1 MNKLLLSVD
10 GELAIKG
17 VANSLLKSRSGDQ
30 VNADSAKN
38 VIGQTVPLL
47 IGHDWGMLPVGMVT
61 MDKVGDDGL
70 EFTGKLFKTINDLEQ
85 IIDGI
90 KNSVLSVSVGLVDG
104 HYNDDGE
111 YTDFDLLELSLTP
124 TPADSYASVTFQS
137 MDTIKNGGIKM
148 ALDPKTDPKDNDT
161 DPEPKVDPKK
171 DPKDDPEPT
180 LADVLKAISDLAK
193 TVDEIKDTTVSDD
206 DTDPEPKDAPEPSA
220 DEVKQAYKQ
229 ELMRMINRGAGFK
242 ELYLEIK
249 K

>member
-1 MNKLLLSVD
+1 MD

-17 VANSLLKSRSGDQ
+17 VANSLLKSRTGDR

-47 IGHDWGMLPVGMVT
+47 IGHNWGMLPVGMVT

-70 EFTGKLFKTINDLEQ
+70 EFTGKLFKTIDNLEQ

-90 KNSVLSVSVGLVDG
+90 KSSVLSVSVGLVDG
-104 HYNDDGE
+104 HYNEAGQ
-111 YTDFDLLELSLTP
+111 YSDFDLLELSLTP

-137 MDTIKNGGIKM
+137 MDKIKNGGIKM
-148 ALDPKTDPKDNDT
+148 ALDPKDEPKDDPE
-161 DPEPKVDPKK
+161 PEPKVDPKT
-171 DPKDDPEPT
+171 DTKDDPEPT
-180 LADVLKAISDLAK
+180 LADVLKAIADLAK
-193 TVDEIKDTTVSDD
+193 TVGEIKDTTVKDD
-206 DTDPEPKDAPEPSA
+206 DTDPEPKDDPEPSA

-242 ELYLEIK
+242 EIYLELK
-249 K
+249 R

>member
-10 GELAIKG
+10 GDLAIKG

-70 EFTGKLFKTINDLEQ
+70 EFTGKLFKTINNLEQ

-90 KNSVLSVSVGLVDG
+90 KSSVLSVSVGLVDG
-104 HYNDDGE
+104 HYNDAGQ
-111 YTDFDLLELSLTP
+111 YSDFDLLELSLTP

-137 MDTIKNGGIKM
+137 MEKIENGGLKM
-148 ALDPKTDPKDNDT
+148 ALDPKDEPKDDPE
-161 DPEPKVDPKK
+161 PEPKVDPKT
-171 DPKDDPEPT
+171 DTKDDPEPT
-180 LADVLKAISDLAK
+180 LADVLKAIADLAK
-193 TVDEIKDTTVSDD
+193 TVGEIKDD
-206 DTDPEPKDAPEPSA
+206 DTDPEPKDDPEPSA

-229 ELMRMINRGAGFK
+229 ELMRMVNRGAGFK

>member
-61 MDKVGDDGL
+61 MDKVGGDGL

-104 HYNDDGE
+104 HYNDNGE
-111 YTDFDLLELSLTP
+111 YADFDLLELSLTP

-137 MDTIKNGGIKM
+137 MDKIKNGGIKM
-148 ALDPKTDPKDNDT
+148 ALDPKEEPKDDPE
-161 DPEPKVDPKK
+161 PEPKVDPKT

-180 LADVLKAISDLAK
+180 LADVLKAIADLAK
-193 TVDEIKDTTVSDD
+193 TVGEIKDN
-206 DTDPEPKDAPEPSA
+206 DTEPEPKDAPEPSA

-242 ELYLEIK
+242 EIYLELK
-249 K
+249 R

>member
-70 EFTGKLFKTINDLEQ
+70 EFTGKLFKTINNLEQ

-90 KNSVLSVSVGLVDG
+90 KSSVLSVSVGLVDG
-104 HYNDDGE
+104 HYNDAGQ
-111 YTDFDLLELSLTP
+111 YSDFDLLELSLTP

-137 MDTIKNGGIKM
+137 MDKIKNGGIKM
-148 ALDPKTDPKDNDT
+148 ALDPKDEPKDDPE
-161 DPEPKVDPKK
+161 PEPKVDPKT

-193 TVDEIKDTTVSDD
+193 TVGEIKDATVKDD
-206 DTDPEPKDAPEPSA
+206 DTDPEPSA
-220 DEVKQAYKQ
+220 DEVKQSYKQ

-242 ELYLEIK
+242 EIYLELK
-249 K
+249 R

>member
-10 GELAIKG
+10 GDLAIKG

-61 MDKVGDDGL
+61 MDKVGDNGL
-70 EFTGKLFKTINDLEQ
+70 EFTGKLFKTINNLEQ

-90 KNSVLSVSVGLVDG
+90 KSSVLSVSVGLVDG
-104 HYNDDGE
+104 HYNDAGQ
-111 YTDFDLLELSLTP
+111 YSDFDLLELSLTP

-137 MDTIKNGGIKM
+137 MDKIKNGGIKM
-148 ALDPKTDPKDNDT
+148 ALDPKEEPKDDPE
-161 DPEPKVDPKK
+161 PEPKVDPKT

-180 LADVLKAISDLAK
+180 LADVLKAIADLAK
-193 TVDEIKDTTVSDD
+193 TVGEIKANDTE
-206 DTDPEPKDAPEPSA
+206 PEPKDEPEPSA

-242 ELYLEIK
+242 EIYLELK
-249 K
+249 R

>member
-70 EFTGKLFKTINDLEQ
+70 EFTGKLFKTINNLEQ

-104 HYNDDGE
+104 HYNDAGQ
-111 YTDFDLLELSLTP
+111 YADFDLLELSLTP

-137 MDTIKNGGIKM
+137 MEKIENGGIKM
-148 ALDPKTDPKDNDT
+148 ALDPKDKPKD
-161 DPEPKVDPKK
+161 DPEPKVDPKT

-180 LADVLKAISDLAK
+180 LADVLKAIADLANK
-193 TVDEIKDTTVSDD
+193 VGEIKDETVKDD
-206 DTDPEPKDAPEPSA
+206 DTDPEPKDDPEPSA

>member
-17 VANSLLKSRSGDQ
+17 VANSLLKSRTGDR

-47 IGHDWGMLPVGMVT
+47 IGHNWGMLPVGMVT

-70 EFTGKLFKTINDLEQ
+70 EFTGKLFKTIDNLEQ

-90 KNSVLSVSVGLVDG
+90 KSSVLSVSVGLVDG
-104 HYNDDGE
+104 HYNEAGQ
-111 YTDFDLLELSLTP
+111 YSDFDLLELSLTP

-137 MDTIKNGGIKM
+137 MDKIKNGGIKM
-148 ALDPKTDPKDNDT
+148 ALDPKDEPKDDPE
-161 DPEPKVDPKK
+161 PEPKVDPKT
-171 DPKDDPEPT
+171 DTKDDPEPT
-180 LADVLKAISDLAK
+180 LADVLKAIADLAK
-193 TVDEIKDTTVSDD
+193 TVGEIKDTTVKDD
-206 DTDPEPKDAPEPSA
+206 NKDPEPSV

-242 ELYLEIK
+242 EIYLELK
-249 K
+249 R